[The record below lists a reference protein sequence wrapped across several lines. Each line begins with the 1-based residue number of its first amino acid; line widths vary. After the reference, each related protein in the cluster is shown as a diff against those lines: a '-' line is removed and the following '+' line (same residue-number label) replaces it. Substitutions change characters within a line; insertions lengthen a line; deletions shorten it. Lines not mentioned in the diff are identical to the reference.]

1 MNMRTPQTRSGSA
14 NRAAFP
20 TTHWSVVLTAG
31 RERSP
36 QGDAALETLARA
48 YWYPIYAFL
57 RREGYAAVEAQDLT
71 QAFFA
76 RLIEKNYPAQADR
89 TKARFRSF
97 LLLTLRHFLS
107 DTREHLTALKR
118 GGGCVVLSLDE
129 EVSEGRYRAEPAD
142 LDTPETLFER
152 RWADTIL
159 ARAKARLA
167 GEYAAP
173 GKAALYQVLQAFQPG
188 EQRSLSYRQAAQ
200 HLATSE
206 SAVKT
211 LIHRMRKRHQEL
223 VRDEIAQTV
232 ANAEDVDGELR
243 HLIAVLSK

>member
-1 MNMRTPQTRSGSA
+1 MSTPLTKPGPA

-20 TTHWSVVLTAG
+20 TTHWSVVLAAG

-36 QGDAALETLARA
+36 QAEDALEQLAQA

-57 RREGYAAVEAQDLT
+57 RRQGYAVVEAQDLT

-76 RLIEKNYPAQADR
+76 RLLEKNYPAQADR
-89 TKARFRSF
+89 EKGRFRSF

-107 DTREHLTALKR
+107 DTREHATALKS
-118 GGGCVVLSLDE
+118 GGAFVVLSLDE
-129 EVSEGRYRAEPAD
+129 EVSEGRYRAEPVD

-159 ARAKARLA
+159 TRAKARQA
-167 GEYAAP
+167 EEYAAS
-173 GKAALYQVLQAFQPG
+173 GKATLYQVLRAFQPG
-188 EQRSLSYRQAAQ
+188 EQRSLSYGEAAAR
-200 HLATSE
+200 LATSE
-206 SAVKT
+206 SAVKA

-232 ANAEDVDGELR
+232 ADAGDVDDELR
-243 HLIAVLSK
+243 HLITVLSR

>member
-1 MNMRTPQTRSGSA
+1 MSTPPTKSGPA

-20 TTHWSVVLTAG
+20 TTHWSAVLAAG
-31 RERSP
+31 GERSP
-36 QGDAALETLARA
+36 QGEAALEMLAKA
-48 YWYPIYAFL
+48 YWYPLYAFL
-57 RREGYAAVEAQDLT
+57 RREGYAAADAQDLT

-76 RLIEKNYPAQADR
+76 RLLEKNYPAQADR
-89 TKARFRSF
+89 EKGRFRSF

-107 DTREHLTALKR
+107 DTRERATALKR

-129 EVSEGRYRAEPAD
+129 DVSEGRYRAEPAD

-159 ARAKARLA
+159 ARAQARLA
-167 GEYAAP
+167 GEYAAS
-173 GKAALYQVLQAFQPG
+173 GKAPVYQVLQTFQPG
-188 EQRSLSYRQAAQ
+188 EPKTLSYSQAAE

-232 ANAEDVDGELR
+232 ADAGDVDDELR
-243 HLIAVLSK
+243 HLIAVLSR

>member
-1 MNMRTPQTRSGSA
+1 MSATRTKSGSPD
-14 NRAAFP
+14 RAAFP
-20 TTHWSVVLTAG
+20 TTHWSVVLAAG

-36 QGDAALETLARA
+36 QGDAALETLAQA

-57 RREGYAAVEAQDLT
+57 RREGCAVAEAQDLT

-76 RLIEKNYPAQADR
+76 RLLEKNYPAQADR
-89 TKARFRSF
+89 EKGRFRSF

-107 DTREHLTALKR
+107 DTREHSTALKR

-159 ARAKARLA
+159 ARAKTRLA
-167 GEYAAP
+167 EEYAAS
-173 GKAALYQVLQAFQPG
+173 GNASVYQVLQAFAPG
-188 EQRSLSYRQAAQ
+188 EQGSLSYKQAAQ
-200 HLATSE
+200 QLATSE

-211 LIHRMRKRHQEL
+211 RIHRMRKRHQQL

-232 ANAEDVDGELR
+232 ADAGDVDDELR
-243 HLIAVLSK
+243 YLIAVLSR

>member
-1 MNMRTPQTRSGSA
+1 MTTPKTGAGSA
-14 NRAAFP
+14 NRTAFP
-20 TTHWSVVLTAG
+20 TTHWSVVLAAG

-36 QGDAALETLARA
+36 QGDAALETLAQA

-57 RREGYAAVEAQDLT
+57 RREGYTADDAQDLA

-76 RLIEKNYPAQADR
+76 RLLEKNYPAQADR
-89 TKARFRSF
+89 AKGRFRSF
-97 LLLTLRHFLS
+97 LLLTLRHFVS
-107 DTREHLTALKR
+107 DTREHATALKR
-118 GGGCVVLSLDE
+118 GGGFVVLSLDE
-129 EVSEGRYRAEPAD
+129 GVSEGRYRAEPAD

-152 RWADTIL
+152 SWADTIL
-159 ARAKARLA
+159 TRAKARLA
-167 GEYAAP
+167 AEYAAS

-188 EQRSLSYRQAAQ
+188 ERRSSSYSRAAA

-206 SAVKT
+206 SAVKA

-232 ANAEDVDGELR
+232 ADAGDVEDELR
-243 HLIAVLSK
+243 HLIAVVSR

>member
-1 MNMRTPQTRSGSA
+1 MSTPQMKLGPA

-20 TTHWSVVLTAG
+20 TTHWSVVLAAG

-36 QGDAALETLARA
+36 QSDGALETLAQA

-57 RREGYAAVEAQDLT
+57 RREGYAAPEAQDLT

-76 RLIEKNYPAQADR
+76 RLLEKNYPAQADR
-89 TKARFRSF
+89 TKGRFRSF

-107 DTREHLTALKR
+107 DTREHASALKR
-118 GGGCVVLSLDE
+118 GGGSVVLSLDE
-129 EVSEGRYRAEPAD
+129 ETSEGRYRAELAD
-142 LDTPETLFER
+142 VDTPETLFER
-152 RWADTIL
+152 RWAETLL
-159 ARAKARLA
+159 AQAKARLA
-167 GEYAAP
+167 GEYAAS
-173 GKAALYQVLQAFQPG
+173 GKAVLYQVLQAFQPG
-188 EQRSLSYRQAAQ
+188 EQRSMSYREAAEQ
-200 HLATSE
+200 LGTSE

-232 ANAEDVDGELR
+232 EDTGDVDDELR
-243 HLIAVLSK
+243 HLIAVVSR

>member
-1 MNMRTPQTRSGSA
+1 MSTPQTRAGSA
-14 NRAAFP
+14 DRAAFP
-20 TTHWSVVLTAG
+20 TTHWSVVLAAG

-57 RREGYAAVEAQDLT
+57 RREGYAAAEAQDLT

-76 RLIEKNYPAQADR
+76 RLLEKNYPAQADR
-89 TKARFRSF
+89 EKGRFRSF

-107 DTREHLTALKR
+107 DTREHSAALKR
-118 GGGCVVLSLDE
+118 GGGCVVVSLE
-129 EVSEGRYRAEPAD
+129 GVSEGRYRAEPAD
-142 LDTPETLFER
+142 MDTPETLFER

-159 ARAKARLA
+159 ARAKTRLA
-167 GEYAAP
+167 EEYVAS
-173 GKAALYQVLQAFQPG
+173 GKAAVYQVLQAFAPG
-188 EQRSLSYRQAAQ
+188 EQRSLSYLQAAQ
-200 HLATSE
+200 DLATSE

-211 LIHRMRKRHQEL
+211 LIHRMRKRHQQL

-232 ANAEDVDGELR
+232 ANASDVDDELR
-243 HLIAVLSK
+243 YLIAVLSR